1 MMIFKSIWRSW
12 TNHWTN
18 QWHHLWYQRIF
29 YGAIAVIT
37 AVLVFGIHSFVL
49 SQQPVQVSLLM
60 QALERAQWEPIVE
73 RFEAENPD
81 IDLDI
86 VEGPNATNLV
96 EDLYTSAFLLGDS
109 IYDIVYMDIVW
120 TPKFA
125 AAGWLEPL
133 DDRVSDEDLSA
144 FLEGDIE
151 GGRYNGQLYRMPFR
165 SDAGMLYY
173 REDLLENNGF
183 EPPETTQELIEISQT
198 LQEQGDVEW
207 GYVWQGRQYEG
218 LAAVFVEVLEGHGG
232 FWVNPETEEVG
243 LDEPEAI
250 AALEFLT
257 GTIDKGISPTGVTTY
272 QEEEARRF
280 FQNGRTVFMRNW
292 PYVWPLA
299 NQDDSAVQGK
309 IGIKPMV
316 HEAGFDSGACQ
327 GGWGLALVKDSPHK
341 EEAWRVIEFMTSES
355 VQKQFILDTAYV
367 PSRRSLFNDPDI
379 VAKYSHYPDLL
390 EVQEQ
395 SVLRPPIAQYA
406 QASDILQRN
415 LSSALTGR
423 LSPQEAMERAAN
435 ETRRLLGRA

>member
-1 MMIFKSIWRSW
+1 MMILKSIWRSW
-12 TNHWTN
+12 TTSWHH
-18 QWHHLWYQRIF
+18 QWHRLWQQRIF
-29 YGAIAVIT
+29 YGAIAAIA

-49 SQQPVQVSLLM
+49 SQQPVQVSILM

-73 RFEAENPD
+73 RFEDENPD
-81 IDLDI
+81 IDLEI

-109 IYDIVYMDIVW
+109 IYDLVYMDIVW

-133 DDRVSDEDLSA
+133 DDRISDEELSA

-173 REDLLENNGF
+173 RQDLLEENGF

-232 FWVNPETEEVG
+232 FWVNPDTEEVG

-257 GTIDKGISPTGVTTY
+257 NTIDQGISPTGVTTY

-309 IGIKPMV
+309 IAIKPMV
-316 HEAGFDSGACQ
+316 HEPGFDSGACQ

-435 ETRRLLGRA
+435 ETRRLLGRT

>member
-1 MMIFKSIWRSW
+1 
-12 TNHWTN
+12 
-18 QWHHLWYQRIF
+18 
-29 YGAIAVIT
+29 
-37 AVLVFGIHSFVL
+37 
-49 SQQPVQVSLLM
+49 M
-60 QALERAQWEPIVE
+60 QALERSQWEPIVE
-73 RFEAENPD
+73 RFEEENPD
-81 IDLDI
+81 IDLEI

-133 DDRVSDEDLSA
+133 DDRVSDEELSA

-151 GGRYNGQLYRMPFR
+151 GGRYDGKLYRMPFR

-173 REDLLENNGF
+173 RKDLLEENGF
-183 EPPETTQELIEISQT
+183 EPPETTEELIEISQT

-257 GTIDKGISPTGVTTY
+257 DTIDQGISPTGVTTY

-299 NQDDSAVQGK
+299 NEDDSAVQGK
-309 IGIKPMV
+309 IAIKPMV
-316 HEAGFDSGACQ
+316 HQAGFNSGACQ

-379 VAKYSHYPDLL
+379 VAEYSHYPDLL
-390 EVQEQ
+390 EVQER

-423 LSPQEAMERAAN
+423 LSPQQAMEQAAA

>member
-1 MMIFKSIWRSW
+1 MIFKSIWRSW

-423 LSPQEAMERAAN
+423 LSPQDAMERAAN

>member
-173 REDLLENNGF
+173 RKDLLENNGF

-423 LSPQEAMERAAN
+423 LSPQDAMERAAN

>member
-173 REDLLENNGF
+173 RKDLLENNGF

>member
-1 MMIFKSIWRSW
+1 MILKSIWRSW
-12 TNHWTN
+12 TTSWHH
-18 QWHHLWYQRIF
+18 QWHRLWQQRIF
-29 YGAIAVIT
+29 YGAIAAIA

-49 SQQPVQVSLLM
+49 SQQPVQVSILM

-73 RFEAENPD
+73 RFEDENPD
-81 IDLDI
+81 IDLEI

-109 IYDIVYMDIVW
+109 IYDLVYMDIVW

-133 DDRVSDEDLSA
+133 DDRISDEELSA

-173 REDLLENNGF
+173 RQDLLEENGF

-232 FWVNPETEEVG
+232 FWVNPDTEEVG

-257 GTIDKGISPTGVTTY
+257 DTIDKGISPTGVTTY

-309 IGIKPMV
+309 IAIKPMV
-316 HEAGFDSGACQ
+316 HEPGFDSGACQ

-390 EVQEQ
+390 DVQEQ

-435 ETRRLLGRA
+435 ETRRLLGRT

>member
-173 REDLLENNGF
+173 RKDLLENNGF
-183 EPPETTQELIEISQT
+183 EPPETTEELIEISQT

>member
-1 MMIFKSIWRSW
+1 MMILKSIWRFW
-12 TNHWTN
+12 TNP
-18 QWHHLWYQRIF
+18 WHHLWHQRIF
-29 YGAIAVIT
+29 YGAIAAIT

-49 SQQPVQVSLLM
+49 SQQPVQVSILM

-81 IDLDI
+81 IDLEI

-109 IYDIVYMDIVW
+109 IYDLVYMDIVW

-151 GGRYNGQLYRMPFR
+151 GGRYNGELYRMPFR

-173 REDLLENNGF
+173 RKDLLEENGF
-183 EPPETTQELIEISQT
+183 DPPETTQELIEISQT

-250 AALEFLT
+250 AAVEFLT

-299 NQDDSAVQGK
+299 NEDDSAVQGK
-309 IGIKPMV
+309 IAIKPMV
-316 HEAGFDSGACQ
+316 HEAGFSAGACQ

-367 PSRRSLFNDPDI
+367 PSRRSLFNDPEI

-423 LSPQEAMERAAN
+423 LSPQEAMEQAAD
-435 ETRRLLGRA
+435 ETRRLLGRV

>member
-1 MMIFKSIWRSW
+1 MMILKSIWRSW
-12 TNHWTN
+12 TTSWHH
-18 QWHHLWYQRIF
+18 QWHRLWQQRIF
-29 YGAIAVIT
+29 YGAIAAIA

-49 SQQPVQVSLLM
+49 SQQPVQVSILM

-73 RFEAENPD
+73 RFEDENPD
-81 IDLDI
+81 IDLEI

-109 IYDIVYMDIVW
+109 IYDLVYMDIVW

-133 DDRVSDEDLSA
+133 DDRISDEELSA

-173 REDLLENNGF
+173 RQDLLEENGF

-232 FWVNPETEEVG
+232 FWVNPDTEEVG

-257 GTIDKGISPTGVTTY
+257 DTIDKGISPTGVTTY

-309 IGIKPMV
+309 IAIKPMV
-316 HEAGFDSGACQ
+316 HEPGFDSGACQ

-390 EVQEQ
+390 DVQEQ

-435 ETRRLLGRA
+435 ETRRLLGRT

>member
-423 LSPQEAMERAAN
+423 LSPQDAMERAAN

>member
-1 MMIFKSIWRSW
+1 MMILKSIWRSFR
-12 TNHWTN
+12 HS
-18 QWHHLWYQRIF
+18 WHSLWQKRVF
-29 YGAIAVIT
+29 YGAIALVT
-37 AVLVFGIHSFVL
+37 AVLVFGIHRIVL
-49 SQQPVQVSLLM
+49 SQQPVTVSVLI

-73 RFEAENPD
+73 RFEEENPD
-81 IDLDI
+81 IRLEI
-86 VEGPNATNLV
+86 IEGPNATNLV

-109 IYDIVYMDIVW
+109 IYDLVYMDIVW

-125 AAGWLEPL
+125 AAGWLDPL
-133 DDRVSDEDLSA
+133 DDRVSEEELSE
-144 FLEGDIE
+144 FLDGDVE
-151 GGRYNGQLYRMPFR
+151 GGRFNGELYRMPFR

-173 REDLLENNGF
+173 RTDLLEENGF
-183 EPPETTQELIEISQT
+183 DPPETTEELLEIARS
-198 LQEQGDVEW
+198 LQEQGAVEW

-218 LAAVFVEVLEGHGG
+218 LAAVFVEILEGHGG

-243 LDEPEAI
+243 LDDPEAI

-257 GTIDKGISPTGVTTY
+257 QTIDDGISPRGVTTY

-299 NQDDSAVQGK
+299 NEDNSAVQGK
-309 IGIKPMV
+309 IAIQPMV
-316 HEAGFDSGACQ
+316 HAAGFSPGACQ
-327 GGWGLALVKDSPHK
+327 GGWGLALAKDSSHK

-355 VQKQFILDTAYV
+355 AQKEFVLDTGYV
-367 PSRRSLFNDPDI
+367 PSRRSLFNDPEI
-379 VAKYSHYPDLL
+379 VEKYSHYPDLL

-415 LSSALTGR
+415 ISSALTGR
-423 LSPQEAMERAAN
+423 LSPQQAMERAAA
-435 ETRRLLGRA
+435 ETRRLLGRG

>member
-1 MMIFKSIWRSW
+1 MMILKSIWRSW
-12 TNHWTN
+12 TN
-18 QWHHLWYQRIF
+18 QWHHLWQQRIF
-29 YGAIAVIT
+29 YGAIAAIT

-49 SQQPVQVSLLM
+49 SQQPVQVSILM
-60 QALERAQWEPIVE
+60 QALERSQWEPIVE
-73 RFEAENPD
+73 RFEEENPD
-81 IDLDI
+81 IDLEI

-133 DDRVSDEDLSA
+133 DDRVSDEELSA

-151 GGRYNGQLYRMPFR
+151 GGRYDGKLYRMPFR

-173 REDLLENNGF
+173 RKDLLEENGF
-183 EPPETTQELIEISQT
+183 EPPETTEELIEISQT

-257 GTIDKGISPTGVTTY
+257 DTIDQGISPTGVTTY

-299 NQDDSAVQGK
+299 NEDDSAVQGK
-309 IGIKPMV
+309 IAIKPMV
-316 HEAGFDSGACQ
+316 HQAGFNSGACQ

-379 VAKYSHYPDLL
+379 VAEYSHYPDLL
-390 EVQEQ
+390 EVQER

-423 LSPQEAMERAAN
+423 LSPQQAMEQAAA

>member
-1 MMIFKSIWRSW
+1 MILKSIWRSFR
-12 TNHWTN
+12 HS
-18 QWHHLWYQRIF
+18 WHSLWQKRIF
-29 YGAIAVIT
+29 YGAIAIVT
-37 AVLVFGIHSFVL
+37 AILVFGIHRMVL
-49 SQQPVQVSLLM
+49 SQQPVEVSILM

-73 RFEAENPD
+73 RFEEENPD
-81 IDLDI
+81 IRLEI

-109 IYDIVYMDIVW
+109 IYDLVYMDIVW

-125 AAGWLEPL
+125 AAGWLDPL
-133 DDRVSDEDLSA
+133 DDRVSEDELSE
-144 FLEGDIE
+144 FLDGDVE
-151 GGRYNGQLYRMPFR
+151 GGRFNGKLYRMPFR

-173 REDLLENNGF
+173 RTDLLEENGF
-183 EPPETTQELIEISQT
+183 EPPDTTEELLEIARS
-198 LQEQGDVEW
+198 LQEQGAIEW

-218 LAAVFVEVLEGHGG
+218 LAAVFVEMLEGHGG

-250 AALEFLT
+250 AAVEFLT
-257 GTIDKGISPTGVTTY
+257 QTIDEGISPQGVTTY

-299 NQDDSAVQGK
+299 NEDDSAVQGK
-309 IGIKPMV
+309 IAIKPMV
-316 HEAGFDSGACQ
+316 HDVGFSPGACQ

-355 VQKQFILDTAYV
+355 AQKEFVLDTGYV
-367 PSRRSLFNDPDI
+367 PSRRSLFNDPEI
-379 VAKYSHYPDLL
+379 VEKYSHYPDLL

-423 LSPQEAMERAAN
+423 LSPQQAMERAAA
-435 ETRRLLGRA
+435 ETRRLLGQD

>member
-1 MMIFKSIWRSW
+1 MILKSIWRSW
-12 TNHWTN
+12 TN
-18 QWHHLWYQRIF
+18 QWHHLWQQRIF
-29 YGAIAVIT
+29 YGAIAAIT

-49 SQQPVQVSLLM
+49 SQQPVQVSILM
-60 QALERAQWEPIVE
+60 QALERSQWEPIVE
-73 RFEAENPD
+73 RFEEENPD
-81 IDLDI
+81 IDLEI

-133 DDRVSDEDLSA
+133 DDRVSDEELSA

-151 GGRYNGQLYRMPFR
+151 GGRYDGKLYRMPFR

-173 REDLLENNGF
+173 RKDLLEENGF
-183 EPPETTQELIEISQT
+183 EPPETTEELIEISQT

-257 GTIDKGISPTGVTTY
+257 DTIDQGISPTGVTTY

-299 NQDDSAVQGK
+299 NEDDSAVQGK
-309 IGIKPMV
+309 IAIKPMV
-316 HEAGFDSGACQ
+316 HQAGFNSGACQ

-379 VAKYSHYPDLL
+379 VAEYSHYPDLL
-390 EVQEQ
+390 EVQER

-423 LSPQEAMERAAN
+423 LSPQQAMEQAAA

>member
-1 MMIFKSIWRSW
+1 
-12 TNHWTN
+12 
-18 QWHHLWYQRIF
+18 
-29 YGAIAVIT
+29 
-37 AVLVFGIHSFVL
+37 
-49 SQQPVQVSLLM
+49 M
-60 QALERAQWEPIVE
+60 QALERAQWDPIVE

-81 IDLDI
+81 IDLEI

-109 IYDIVYMDIVW
+109 IYDLVYMDIVW

-133 DDRVSDEDLSA
+133 DDRVSEEDLSA

-173 REDLLENNGF
+173 REDLLEDNGF

-232 FWVNPETEEVG
+232 FWVNPDTEEVG

-257 GTIDKGISPTGVTTY
+257 DTIDKGISPTGVTTY

-299 NQDDSAVQGK
+299 NEDDSVVQGK
-309 IGIKPMV
+309 IAIKPMV
-316 HEAGFDSGACQ
+316 HQAGFNAGACQ
-327 GGWGLALVKDSPHK
+327 GGWGLALVKNSPHK

-423 LSPQEAMERAAN
+423 LSPQQAMEQAAD
-435 ETRRLLGRA
+435 ETRRLLGRV

>member
-1 MMIFKSIWRSW
+1 MIFKSIWRSW

-173 REDLLENNGF
+173 RKDLLENNGF

>member
-1 MMIFKSIWRSW
+1 MMILKSIWRSW
-12 TNHWTN
+12 TNS
-18 QWHHLWYQRIF
+18 WHHLWHRRIF
-29 YGAIAVIT
+29 YGAIAAIA

-49 SQQPVQVSLLM
+49 SQQPVQVSVLM
-60 QALERAQWEPIVE
+60 QALERAQWDPIVE

-81 IDLDI
+81 IDLEI

-109 IYDIVYMDIVW
+109 IYDLVYMDIVW

-133 DDRVSDEDLSA
+133 DDRVSEEDLSA

-173 REDLLENNGF
+173 REDLLEDNGF

-232 FWVNPETEEVG
+232 FWVNPDTEEVG

-257 GTIDKGISPTGVTTY
+257 DTIDKGISPTGVTTY

-299 NQDDSAVQGK
+299 NEDDSVVQGK
-309 IGIKPMV
+309 IAIKPMV
-316 HEAGFDSGACQ
+316 HQAGFNAGACQ
-327 GGWGLALVKDSPHK
+327 GGWGLALVKNSPHK

-423 LSPQEAMERAAN
+423 LSPQQAMEQAAD
-435 ETRRLLGRA
+435 ETRRLLGRV